1 MIINTDRHHYAN
13 VGGRWILLF
22 YFISSVLLKEI
33 NFFFPFYN
41 FVFVCAI
48 SDRQMVCGQVLHH
61 LITPFHWHGVRKTLW
76 ATDSLIKKRKMGR
89 SAGFNKSSAG
99 PTVFP
104 THSNTSSFS
113 SFFSLCLRLPI
124 KRKKLVSREATTLKE
139 SGKKTLRLL
148 SRFER
153 IDLVHQWK
161 CLERPSASWL
171 PPQ

>member
-1 MIINTDRHHYAN
+1 
-13 VGGRWILLF
+13 
-22 YFISSVLLKEI
+22 
-33 NFFFPFYN
+33 
-41 FVFVCAI
+41 
-48 SDRQMVCGQVLHH
+48 MVCGEVLHH

-139 SGKKTLRLL
+139 RGKKNVATPLPFRENRPRP
-148 SRFER
+148 SVKVSWATER
-153 IDLVHQWK
+153 IVATASVMDFRLIKWIFS
-161 CLERPSASWL
+161 PSDSAMARKWTPL
-171 PPQ
+171 LQRRRNNK